1 MHIYHSS
8 HDVVIF
14 HTCIFFK
21 KKKVEPDKWTK
32 SFAEY
37 RKCRI
42 LGRRFG
48 ATSPRAFRRREH
60 PLTCPWIHSD
70 SPHTGGYHSWT
81 RTPKPICERARLAGV
96 GLRWLLATAENVCYR
111 GAFTIGLAVFPAQA
125 ERFGLLHIW
134 QQQGFRMDQTLHI
147 SVSSSHTA
155 SVGREQENKNLCI
168 CFILEK
174 LPEHHL
180 FLATFTPPNMELSAW
195 YHRPRHGL

>member
-1 MHIYHSS
+1 M
-8 HDVVIF
+8 
-14 HTCIFFK
+14 
-21 KKKVEPDKWTK
+21 EPDKWTK
-32 SFAEY
+32 SFAEH

-60 PLTCPWIHSD
+60 PLSCPWVHSD

-81 RTPKPICERARLAGV
+81 CTPKPICEWARLAGV
-96 GLRWLLATAENVCYR
+96 GIRWLLATAGKCLLPR
-111 GAFTIGLAVFPAQA
+111 GIYNWIGSVSSTGWEIRSSSYMTAARVSKQPL
-125 ERFGLLHIW
+125 
-134 QQQGFRMDQTLHI
+134 QTLHI

-195 YHRPRHGL
+195 YHHPRHGL